1 MLCTK
6 RAGWGVLD
14 KDSNPASATH
24 NDIASCNSTSHV
36 VFFVLYCDNSAPYT
50 PPTLHKGVRFRL
62 LFGLRP
68 STWYNDT
75 QAILYHRQSQYL
87 CEISESVDGIYR

>member
-14 KDSNPASATH
+14 KDPNPASATH

-36 VFFVLYCDNSAPYT
+36 VFFVLYCDKPATRQTARQPFFVETFCYNHNKAI
-50 PPTLHKGVRFRL
+50 TL
-62 LFGLRP
+62 
-68 STWYNDT
+68 
-75 QAILYHRQSQYL
+75 QSEKY
-87 CEISESVDGIYR
+87 